1 MVDLFGNLEKSFKGI
16 GPIVN
21 SNVEN
26 SKSVGF
32 AMESKKQWLLYLAIG
47 LLIVGVIGMAFTSG
61 MFSKKNNGK
70 SIKQ

>member
-1 MVDLFGNLEKSFKGI
+1 MLKI
-16 GPIVN
+16 Q
-21 SNVEN
+21 
-26 SKSVGF
+26 KSVGF